1 MKINADEYMN
11 YALCP
16 ISVRVYFAVAV
27 ADVAET
33 EPQGIAFH
41 SELSDVRYT

>member
-33 EPQGIAFH
+33 EPQGITLH
-41 SELSDVRYT
+41 TELSDVRYT

>member
-11 YALCP
+11 YAWCP

-33 EPQGIAFH
+33 EPQGITLH
-41 SELSDVRYT
+41 TELSDVRYT